1 MARSRRRAA
10 AGGAL
15 VVAVSLLHLLATQE
29 LARHRARWAD
39 PQAEMPVRIE
49 VAFVREMAPTSPPPP
64 PAPPIRV
71 KRAKATAPAARPA
84 SAPAKAASEPATPAL
99 ADRHMPDPPPAE
111 PARPGE
117 PDDAAPVAEASVADV
132 PPPDAPASSA
142 PSADPT
148 APPAPAVAQA
158 ASGAS
163 PFEWPPSTRMSYLLR
178 GYYRG
183 DLEGTARVEWVRAGS
198 RYQVHLDVSAALL
211 FSRRMTSDGELSDE
225 GLQPRRYDEE
235 TRVGWLEPRRLTMHF
250 EPGRVV
256 LAGGTRVAAPPGVQ
270 DTASQFVQL
279 TWMFMTRPQ
288 QLRVGQA
295 IELPLA
301 LPRRLKRIVFDVVGE
316 ERLETPVGP
325 LDTFHLV
332 PRADPRPGNDL
343 TAQVWVAPALQYLPV
358 RIRIHQDA
366 QTYVDLGLRSL
377 PLQAAPAS
385 SPPASR

>member
-1 MARSRRRAA
+1 MARSRRRAT
-10 AGGAL
+10 AGVAV
-15 VVAVSLLHLLATQE
+15 VVAVTLLHLLATHE
-29 LARHRARWAD
+29 LARSRARWTD
-39 PQAEMPVRIE
+39 PQAEMPMRIE
-49 VAFVREMAPTSPPPP
+49 VAFVREMAPTAP
-64 PAPPIRV
+64 PAPPTLV
-71 KRAKATAPAARPA
+71 KRAKAAAPAARPA
-84 SAPAKAASEPATPAL
+84 SAPAKPASEPPLPAL
-99 ADRHMPDPPPAE
+99 EQREPDPPPEPARVAE
-111 PARPGE
+111 PADPL
-117 PDDAAPVAEASVADV
+117 PVAEAPA
-132 PPPDAPASSA
+132 PDAPASA
-142 PSADPT
+142 PSADPM
-148 APPAPAVAQA
+148 APAAASQA
-158 ASGAS
+158 ASGAA

-279 TWMFMTRPQ
+279 TWMFITRPQ

-301 LPRRLKRIVFDVVGE
+301 LPRRVKRIVFDVVGV

-332 PRADPRPGNDL
+332 PRADLRPGNDL
-343 TAQVWVAPALQYLPV
+343 TAQVWVAPSLQYLPV

-366 QTYVDLGLRSL
+366 ETYVDLGLRSL
-377 PLQAAPAS
+377 PLQAAPAA
-385 SPPASR
+385 SPPPSR